1 MWNNNRNC
9 PSLLVGIQN
18 GTAILQNSLA
28 VSYKAKHTVTIR
40 SSNLAPWY
48 LSKELKTCIHENICT
63 WKFTAAII
71 YIFSCQKLEAT
82 KMFFNVNAK
91 TNCSTSRQLFSAIKK
106 WAIKPWNDMQGSLSA
121 SYKVKEAIWKDYV
134 LYDSDSMAFWKSKM
148 METVKKSEVARDWGR
163 KWWIGRAQRMF
174 RAVKTLYMI
183 SVMNVYHC
191 VCLTIC
197 DPMDCSFGM
206 DWAPLSVGFSRQGY
220 WSGLPCPW
228 YQWWMYIIVCVS
240 NYLWPNGL

>member
-1 MWNNNRNC
+1 MRVQSLGQEDPLEEGMATHFSILVWKIPRTEEPVGYSPQGREESDTTEATQHVCTASLYLPAKIQHQILVRMWNNNRNC

-28 VSYKAKHTVTIR
+28 VSYNAKHTVTIR

-91 TNCSTSRQLFSAIKK
+91 TNCSTSRQ
-106 WAIKPWNDMQGSLSA
+106 
-121 SYKVKEAIWKDYV
+121 
-134 LYDSDSMAFWKSKM
+134 
-148 METVKKSEVARDWGR
+148 
-163 KWWIGRAQRMF
+163 
-174 RAVKTLYMI
+174 
-183 SVMNVYHC
+183 
-191 VCLTIC
+191 
-197 DPMDCSFGM
+197 
-206 DWAPLSVGFSRQGY
+206 
-220 WSGLPCPW
+220 
-228 YQWWMYIIVCVS
+228 
-240 NYLWPNGL
+240 